1 MMLETIDFMFIMEMI
16 GTVAFAVSGAMVAI
30 RKELDLLGVLVL
42 GVTTAVGGGM
52 IRDVLIGVHPPVLFI
67 KPVYVTVAI
76 VSVLVLFF
84 WVRIQ
89 YSALEILSSVW
100 YERLLNLSDAIG
112 LGVFTVVGVNAAI
125 RSGYGNYYFLKIFL
139 GVITGV
145 GGGLLRDIMATET
158 PYILKKHVYAC
169 ASIAGA
175 ICYVVLY
182 DVLGADV
189 SMAACTILVVAI
201 RLLARHYRWNLPRA
215 F

>member
-1 MMLETIDFMFIMEMI
+1 MFEAIDFMFIMEMV
-16 GTVAFAVSGAMVAI
+16 GTVAFAFSGAMVAI

-52 IRDVLIGVHPPVLFI
+52 IRDILIGIHPPVLFV

-76 VSVLVLFF
+76 VSVLILFF
-84 WVRIQ
+84 WIRIQ

-100 YERLLNLSDAIG
+100 YERILNLSDAIG

-125 RSGYGNYYFLKIFL
+125 RNGYGNYFFLKIFL

-175 ICYVVLY
+175 ICYVALFNI
-182 DVLGADV
+182 LGADI
-189 SMAACTILVVAI
+189 SMVACTILVVII
-201 RLLARHYRWNLPRA
+201 RLLARHYKWNLPRA

>member
-1 MMLETIDFMFIMEMI
+1 MLETIDFMFIMEMI

-52 IRDVLIGVHPPVLFI
+52 IRDVLIGVHPPILFI